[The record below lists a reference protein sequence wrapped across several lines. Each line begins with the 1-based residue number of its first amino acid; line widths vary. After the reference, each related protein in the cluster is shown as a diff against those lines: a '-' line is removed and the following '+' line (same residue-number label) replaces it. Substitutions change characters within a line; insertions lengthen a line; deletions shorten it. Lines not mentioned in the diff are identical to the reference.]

1 MPIQGRLPL
10 LFTFLLG
17 SLFSFSYA
25 ATTSDPLFIN
35 MTSDD
40 MHRSEMAIG
49 FGKNQ
54 LLKGHPL
61 VVFINDK
68 GVLVAAKKNNQH
80 YAAQQKMI
88 AEIIKAGGVVYACP
102 SCMKFYKI
110 DPADLVAGVRVSN
123 PDLMESELFKA
134 NQKTLSW

>member
-1 MPIQGRLPL
+1 MKSLKLAFIVI
-10 LFTFLLG
+10 FFFLG
-17 SLFSFSYA
+17 SLLNISYA
-25 ATTSDPLFIN
+25 APQLDPLFIN

-40 MHRSEMAIG
+40 MHRSDMAIG

-68 GVLVAAKKNNQH
+68 GVLVASKKNTLH
-80 YAAQQKMI
+80 YSIQQKMI
-88 AEIIKAGGVVYACP
+88 AEIIKAGGVVYVCP

-110 DPADLVAGVRVSN
+110 EQSDLVEGVHVSN
-123 PDLMESELFKA
+123 PDLMESELFKTDM
-134 NQKTLSW
+134 KTLSW

>member
-1 MPIQGRLPL
+1 MKRVKLSAL
-10 LFTFLLG
+10 LFTLLLG

-61 VVFINDK
+61 VADSYTQ
-68 GVLVAAKKNNQH
+68 VA
-80 YAAQQKMI
+80 
-88 AEIIKAGGVVYACP
+88 
-102 SCMKFYKI
+102 S
-110 DPADLVAGVRVSN
+110 
-123 PDLMESELFKA
+123 
-134 NQKTLSW
+134 